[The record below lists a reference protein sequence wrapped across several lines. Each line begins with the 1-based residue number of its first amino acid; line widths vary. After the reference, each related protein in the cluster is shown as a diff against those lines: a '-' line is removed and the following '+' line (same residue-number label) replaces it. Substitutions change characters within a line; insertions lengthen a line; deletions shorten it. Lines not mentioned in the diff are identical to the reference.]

1 MITPKG
7 DVFSKSHVGMG
18 WISHS
23 QRVHFRKSCYSMS
36 LELVALLGVICFV
49 LVMRLLNPS
58 KWVHE
63 SIVIV

>member
-1 MITPKG
+1 M
-7 DVFSKSHVGMG
+7 DFSLPESTLSKVML
-18 WISHS
+18 
-23 QRVHFRKSCYSMS
+23 